1 MSKENDILNYMK
13 KLDISREEAE
23 QLWQDDHDEVITPE
37 MEEMEKK
44 AKQIRRFTP
53 EMEEM
58 EKKAKQIRRYEKS
71 DAPKKAR
78 ERKVDAEKKNILSCC
93 RVLVEGLGGVVS
105 KVNNEADF
113 SFTFNGNL
121 YTLKLVKHRAP
132 K

>member
-23 QLWQDDHDEVITPE
+23 QLWQDDHDEVV
-37 MEEMEKK
+37 
-44 AKQIRRFTP
+44 TP

-71 DAPKKAR
+71 DAPKKVR

>member
-1 MSKENDILNYMK
+1 MSREKDILNYME

-23 QLWQDDHDEVITPE
+23 QLWMDDYDAVVTPE
-37 MEEMEKK
+37 MAEIEKK
-44 AKQIRRFTP
+44 AKQNRRH
-53 EMEEM
+53 
-58 EKKAKQIRRYEKS
+58 YEKS
-71 DAPKKAR
+71 DAPKKPR

-93 RVLVEGLGGVVS
+93 KVLIEGLGGIVS

-121 YTLKLVKHRAP
+121 YTLKLIKHRAP

>member
-1 MSKENDILNYMK
+1 MTREETIQSYME
-13 KLDISREEAE
+13 KLEISREEAE
-23 QLWQDDHDEVITPE
+23 QLWKDDHDEVI
-37 MEEMEKK
+37 
-44 AKQIRRFTP
+44 TP

-71 DAPKKAR
+71 DAPKKLR
-78 ERKVDAEKKNILSCC
+78 ERKVDTEKKNILSCC
-93 RVLVEGLGGVVS
+93 KVLIEGLGGIVS

-113 SFTFNGNL
+113 SFTFNGNF